1 MKMKLLDWSVFGCRR
16 CVSCRVWS
24 TELWPGV
31 GARSAWW
38 ELFLSDRG
46 GILPPSL
53 PPPLSSSPSCIRAV
67 RSDAL
72 QQLVWRNGTNTDT
85 RARRLR
91 LHENV
96 QSGFENEV
104 KLLHCDVWPR
114 FQRSSQSAG
123 KRPLCCYEFIK
134 AAGCVLHMSDE
145 HGDLHWMYG
154 GNEVISI
161 PLCVSFISLLCPPWL
176 LQFQFIIRTPDE
188 LAPPLR
194 LPSLLHSAEKLLQFA
209 PFCCKPPS
217 RLSLHTLPS
226 RLIQQRQAVTLPPPR
241 TQTRTRT
248 ISCNYFI
255 FQTTADQN
263 KSVLCFQGVS
273 VSRWTSLL

>member
-1 MKMKLLDWSVFGCRR
+1 MERVWLQEVCVLQGVKHWTVARR
-16 CVSCRVWS
+16 CRA
-24 TELWPGV
+24 LG
-31 GARSAWW
+31 
-38 ELFLSDRG
+38 LM
-46 GILPPSL
+46 GIVPEWQGWDFASL
-53 PPPLSSSPSCIRAV
+53 PPPLSSSPSCIHAV

-104 KLLHCDVWPR
+104 KLPRCDVWPR

-123 KRPLCCYEFIK
+123 KRPLRCYEFIK
-134 AAGCVLHMSDE
+134 AAGCVLYMSDE

-161 PLCVSFISLLCPPWL
+161 PLCASFISLLCPRWL
-176 LQFQFIIRTPDE
+176 LQFQFNIRTPDE
-188 LAPPLR
+188 LAPALR
-194 LPSLLHSAEKLLQFA
+194 PPSLLHSAEKLLQFA

-217 RLSLHTLPS
+217 RLSLHTIPS
-226 RLIQQRQAVTLPPPR
+226 RLIQQRT
-241 TQTRTRT
+241 
-248 ISCNYFI
+248 SCNTS
-255 FQTTADQN
+255 TTNNPNTHSYNQLQLFHLLN
-263 KSVLCFQGVS
+263 NNGPEQSVLCFQGFS